1 MRLKKHAENYAVA
14 SAPAWARTRAA
25 MARSID
31 MEKPIEGDE
40 FAARIGP
47 VAAPVLDENKMFQF
61 VSLMGPDW
69 VAKALLEFAIEVE
82 GRMASLD
89 AATPSKLASSSHAMI
104 MMAGMCGF
112 TELLDVSEVAQR
124 EARQGAGLNR
134 VAALRA
140 AGERALAAMRS
151 YVPRP

>member
-25 MARSID
+25 MARSTG
-31 MEKPIEGDE
+31 MERPSKGDE

-47 VAAPVLDENKMFQF
+47 VAAPVLDEDKMSQF
-61 VSLMGPDW
+61 ISLMGSDW
-69 VAKALLEFAIEVE
+69 VAKALVQFAIDVE

-89 AATPSKLASSSHAMI
+89 AATPSKLAGISHAMI

-112 TELLDVSEVAQR
+112 TELLDVSEVAQQ

-134 VAALRA
+134 IAELRA

-151 YVPRP
+151 YVARP